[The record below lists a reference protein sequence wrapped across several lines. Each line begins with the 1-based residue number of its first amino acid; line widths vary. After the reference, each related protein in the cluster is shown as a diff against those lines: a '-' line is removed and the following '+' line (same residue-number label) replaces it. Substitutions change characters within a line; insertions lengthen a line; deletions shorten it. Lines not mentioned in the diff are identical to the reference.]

1 MIVGFV
7 GLMGV
12 GKTTACNILKKH
24 WGEDVVHINFKD
36 GLVAEMRERVP
47 DVLEELAFI
56 YDRSVDE
63 LFATKPPAMR
73 ALMQNYGTEVRR
85 RDQQNYW
92 VEKWQESVRK
102 ADRNVVC
109 DDVRFVN
116 EADAVERFA
125 EGFLIR
131 LVRTDIVHTGNHQS
145 ETEQSTIEVDHTITL
160 GEGEQDK
167 LEEELLAIIRRHT
180 PLVL

>member
-7 GLMGV
+7 GLMGT

-24 WGEDVVHINFKD
+24 WGEGVVHLNFKD
-36 GLVAEMRERVP
+36 GLVAEMKERVP
-47 DVLEELAFI
+47 DVLNELAFI

-85 RDQQNYW
+85 RDDNNYW
-92 VEKWQESVRK
+92 VSKWQESARETEK
-102 ADRNVVC
+102 NIVC
-109 DDVRFVN
+109 DDVRFLN

-125 EGFLIR
+125 RGILIR
-131 LVRTDIVHTGNHQS
+131 LERTDIVHTGTHQS
-145 ETEQSTIEVDHTITL
+145 ETEQAEIVVDYTIVL
-160 GEGEQDK
+160 GEGELDK
-167 LEEELLAIIRRHT
+167 LEKELLTIVRRHT
-180 PLVL
+180 PLIS